1 VVVRKEAAKSRAT
14 SRRKSAARTSQ
25 ATVAGVGPLRGLSF
39 TGVLTRSA
47 TPGGWTFLVW
57 PRSAAVFGTRGL
69 VKVEGTID
77 GEPFRSSFMALG
89 DGRHMLPVRKA
100 LQQRIGKQ
108 PGDRVKVVLQRRL
121 R

>member
-1 VVVRKEAAKSRAT
+1 MVVHKKPPT
-14 SRRKSAARTSQ
+14 SRRKPAARTSRSKV
-25 ATVAGVGPLRGLSF
+25 AAGVGPLDGLSF
-39 TGVLTRSA
+39 TAALTRSA
-47 TPGGWTFLVW
+47 TPGGWTYLVW

-69 VKVEGTID
+69 VKVEGTIN

-108 PGDRVKVVLQRRL
+108 PGDRVTVVLQRRL

>member
-1 VVVRKEAAKSRAT
+1 MAVRKK
-14 SRRKSAARTSQ
+14 Q
-25 ATVAGVGPLRGLSF
+25 ATKAKTAGAGRLDGLSF
-39 TGVLTRSA
+39 TAALTRS
-47 TPGGWTFLVW
+47 TNPGGWTYLVW
-57 PRSAAVFGTRGL
+57 PRSAVVFGTRGL

-108 PGDRVKVVLQRRL
+108 PGDRVKVVLRRRL

>member
-1 VVVRKEAAKSRAT
+1 MVVRKKPPA
-14 SRRKSAARTSQ
+14 SRRKSAARTSRSRV
-25 ATVAGVGPLRGLSF
+25 AAGVGPLHGLSF
-39 TGVLTRSA
+39 TAALTRSA
-47 TPGGWTFLVW
+47 SPGGWTYVVW
-57 PRSAAVFGTRGL
+57 PRSVAVFGTRGL

-100 LQQRIGKQ
+100 LQQHIGKQ
-108 PGDRVKVVLQRRL
+108 PGDRVAVVLLRRL